1 MMIMIIDDRNHA
13 NLKEVRL
20 AREASANY
28 GVPYLD
34 FYTHLPNEVEYVRNR
49 IRENM

>member
-1 MMIMIIDDRNHA
+1 MIIDDRNHA
-13 NLKEVRL
+13 NRKDVRL
-20 AREASANY
+20 AREASASY

-34 FYTHLPNEVEYVRNR
+34 FYTHLPNEVEYIRNR